1 MEIEKKI
8 RSELAKANF
17 DPHSPTPLYYQAYAF
32 LTNLISSDLFQIGDL
47 LPPEIELAK
56 WLSISRQ
63 TLRQTMNL
71 LVEEGL
77 VERFSGRGTFIR
89 EKSLRNEFFMDR
101 SFSQQMTDLG
111 KITHSKIIKIAK
123 GKVDKNAPGL
133 LHTNLGAPCLY
144 LTRLRYV
151 DQTPIGLQKA
161 VILTARCPD
170 IDTHDFTKESLF
182 HIFTEVYQLV
192 IAEIYH
198 EVNAVIAPEKY
209 TRLLEIDPTSPV
221 LLERSI
227 TYLSNN
233 EPIEATTSYYRSDKY
248 KYSVRFRYM
257 NSKTSKHTPAQGH

>member
-1 MEIEKKI
+1 MEIDKTI
-8 RSELAKANF
+8 QSELARANF
-17 DPHSPTPLYYQAYAF
+17 DSHSPTPLYYQAYSF
-32 LTNLISSDLFQIGDL
+32 LTNLISSELFQIGDL

-56 WLSISRQ
+56 LLNISRQ

-111 KITHSKIIKIAK
+111 KITHSKIIECIK
-123 GKVDKNAPGL
+123 GKIDKNAPGL
-133 LHTNLGAPCLY
+133 LHTNFGAPCLY

-151 DQTPIGLQKA
+151 DQIPVVLQKA
-161 VILTARCPD
+161 VILTERCPD
-170 IDTHDFTKESLF
+170 IAAHDFTKESLF
-182 HIFTEVYQLV
+182 QIFTEIYKLM

-198 EVNAVIAPEKY
+198 EVNAVIVPEKY
-209 TRLLEIDPTSPV
+209 TQLLEINPASPV

-257 NSKTSKHTPAQGH
+257 NSKSYKHTPAQGH

>member
-1 MEIEKKI
+1 MGIKENIH
-8 RSELAKANF
+8 SELANANF
-17 DPHSPTPLYYQAYAF
+17 DPHSHTPLYYQAYSF
-32 LTNLISSDLFQIGDL
+32 LTGLISSELFQVGDL
-47 LPPEIELAK
+47 LPPEVELAK
-56 WLSISRQ
+56 LLNISRQ

-89 EKSLRNEFFMDR
+89 EKNLRNEFFMDR

-111 KITHSKIIKIAK
+111 KITHSKIIESAK
-123 GKVDKNAPGL
+123 GAVDKNAPRL
-133 LHTNLGAPCLY
+133 LHTNLGAPCLF

-151 DQTPIGLQKA
+151 DNIPVGLQKA
-161 VILTARCPD
+161 VILTEHCPD

-198 EVNAVIAPEKY
+198 EVNAVIAPKTY
-209 TRLLEIDPTSPV
+209 ADLLGVKPKSPV
-221 LLERSI
+221 LLEKSI
-227 TYLSNN
+227 TYLSNS

-257 NSKTSKHTPAQGH
+257 NSKHNKRAPVT